1 VPTLSA
7 LLPILALGT
16 ASIGFLGVAWHR
28 WGGDP
33 LTGWGW
39 RIALAMLAVLGGITL
54 LMANRPHRGILP
66 FGFLLAG
73 LVLAILWELP
83 ESGRSLSA
91 ASSR

>member
-7 LLPILALGT
+7 LLPILALGS

-28 WGGDP
+28 WGGAA

-39 RIALAMLAVLGGITL
+39 RLALAMLAVLGCITL
-54 LMANRPHRGILP
+54 LMAGQPHRGILP

-73 LVLAILWELP
+73 LVLAMLWEQP
-83 ESGRSLSA
+83 ENGRSLSA
-91 ASSR
+91 ANSQ